1 MKLSRMTRGIALTDH
16 VGQDVEITS
25 LTCDTRDLLPGGL
38 FAALKG
44 SQRDGNQF
52 IREALDKGAAAVL
65 CEEPPDDPGPW
76 LIAGDPRE
84 AYGRL
89 CANWFGRPGEA
100 MTLVGVTGTNGKTTT
115 TYLLKHVLEKVLHA
129 KVGLIGTNQVM
140 IGEKILPASR
150 TTPAPYVLQCLLGQM
165 KGEGCTHVVM
175 EVSSHALDQRR
186 TAGLDFACGIFT
198 NLTRDHLDYHGSME
212 DYYRAKARL
221 FDQCRA
227 GFFNLDDPA
236 GRRLAQSAL
245 CSRHTFGQT
254 RGEAQVLGKNVRLT
268 PRGVEFEVLTQGK
281 SCPVSLPIPGSFSVY
296 NALGIIACC
305 LQLGCP
311 LEEIAAAL
319 ATVPGVK
326 GRVEVV
332 PVPAPYTV
340 IIDYAHTPDALEKI
354 LKTARD
360 VTRCRLLCLFGCG
373 GDRDRT
379 KRPIM
384 GEIAA
389 ELADLVIL
397 TSDNPRTE
405 DPEGIMEE
413 VARGFPPGFTA
424 WVSQP
429 DRRKAIREA
438 LAMGRA
444 GDVIL
449 LAGKGHETYQ
459 EIGRER
465 IHLDERE
472 EIASFFRE
480 NTL

>member
-25 LTCDTRDLLPGGL
+25 LTCDTRDLVPGGL

-44 SQRDGNQF
+44 SRIDGSRF
-52 IREALDKGAAAVL
+52 IQEALDKGAAAVL
-65 CEEPPDDPGPW
+65 CEEPPDYPGPW
-76 LIAGDPRE
+76 LTARDVRE
-84 AYGRL
+84 AYGLL
-89 CANWFGRPGEA
+89 CANWFDRPGDG

-115 TYLLKHVLEKVLHA
+115 TYLLKHVLEKVLDA
-129 KVGLIGTNQVM
+129 KVGLIGTNQIM
-140 IGEKILPASR
+140 IGDRVLPAKR
-150 TTPAPYVLQCLLGQM
+150 TTPDPYVLQCLLGQM

-175 EVSSHALDQRR
+175 EVSSHALVQRR
-186 TAGLDFACGIFT
+186 TAGLHFACGIFT
-198 NLTRDHLDYHGSME
+198 NLTRDHLDYHGTME
-212 DYYRAKARL
+212 AYYRAKALL

-236 GRRLAQSAL
+236 GRRLAQSAP
-245 CSRHTFGQT
+245 CRRHTFGQT
-254 RGEAQVLGKNVRLT
+254 RNEAQVLGRNVRMN
-268 PRGVEFEVLTQGK
+268 PRGVEFEVLAQGK
-281 SCPVSLPIPGSFSVY
+281 LCHVSLPIPGSFSVY
-296 NALGIIACC
+296 NALGVISCC
-305 LQLGCP
+305 LHLGCP
-311 LEEIAAAL
+311 LDDTANAL

-340 IIDYAHTPDALEKI
+340 IIYYAHTPDALEKI

-360 VTRCRLLCLFGCG
+360 VTQCRLLCLFGCG
-373 GDRDRT
+373 GDRDKT

-389 ELADLVIL
+389 ELADLVML

-405 DPEGIMEE
+405 DPEQIMRD
-413 VARGFPPGFTA
+413 VARGFPQGFDA
-424 WVSQP
+424 WVFQP
-429 DRRKAIREA
+429 DRRKAIREV
-438 LAMGRA
+438 LSMGRA

-459 EIGRER
+459 EIGLER

-472 EIASFFRE
+472 EITSFFRE